1 MPSTAHPAVTHLRR
15 ADPVLAGIIRRVGPY
30 TLEPS
35 REGTHFEALARSIIY
50 QQLSGKAAATIHSRV
65 KALYPR
71 RRLRPEAVLATP
83 DEALR
88 GAGLSGQKL
97 SYLRDLARHVLDN
110 TVPLARIDR
119 LPDEEIIERLV
130 QVKGVGRWTVQM
142 FLMFRLGR
150 PDVLP
155 DLDLGVQ
162 NAIWRAYEL
171 PKRPTPREV
180 LEIGAPWR
188 PHATTAAWYLWRSLE

>member
-1 MPSTAHPAVTHLRR
+1 MLGA
-15 ADPVLAGIIRRVGPY
+15 IIRRVGPY
-30 TLEPS
+30 TLQPR
-35 REGTHFEALARSIIY
+35 REGTHFEALARSIVY
-50 QQLSGKAAATIHSRV
+50 QQLSGKAAATIHARV
-65 KALYPR
+65 LAIYPR

-83 DEALR
+83 DATLR
-88 GAGLSGQKL
+88 AAGLSGQKL
-97 SYLRDLARHVLDN
+97 SYLKDLAQHVLDG
-110 TVPLARIDR
+110 TVPLSRLDR
-119 LPDEEIIERLV
+119 LADEEIIERLV
-130 QVKGVGRWTVQM
+130 RVKGVGRWTVQM

-171 PKRPTPREV
+171 PTRPTPREV

-188 PHATTAAWYLWRSLE
+188 PFATAAAWYLWRSLE

>member
-1 MPSTAHPAVTHLRR
+1 MSRAALQHLRR
-15 ADPVLAGIIRRVGPY
+15 SDPVLGGIIRRVGPF
-30 TLEPS
+30 TLEPN
-35 REGTHFEALARSIIY
+35 RQGTHFEALARSIIY

-71 RRLRPEAVLATP
+71 RRLRPEAVLATA
-83 DEALR
+83 DAELR
-88 GAGLSGQKL
+88 AAGLSGQKL
-97 SYLRDLARHVLDN
+97 AYLKDLARHVLDG
-110 TVPLARIDR
+110 TVPMTRLDR
-119 LPDEEIIERLV
+119 LSDDEIIERLV
-130 QVKGVGRWTVQM
+130 AVKGVGRWTVQM

-162 NAIWRAYEL
+162 NAIMRAYAL

-180 LEIGAPWR
+180 MEIGAPWR
-188 PHATTAAWYLWRSLE
+188 PYATYASWYLWRSLE

>member
-1 MPSTAHPAVTHLRR
+1 MSRVALSHLRR
-15 ADPVLAGIIRRVGPY
+15 SDPVLAGIIRRVGPF
-30 TLEPS
+30 TLEPN
-35 REGTHFEALARSIIY
+35 RQGTHFEALARSIVY

-65 KALYPR
+65 KSLYPR

-83 DEALR
+83 DARLR
-88 GAGLSGQKL
+88 AAGLSGQKL
-97 SYLRDLARHVLDN
+97 AYLKDLARHVLEG
-110 TVPLARIDR
+110 TVPLARLDR
-119 LPDEEIIERLV
+119 LPDDEIIERLV

-162 NAIWRAYEL
+162 NAIWRAYGL
-171 PKRPTPREV
+171 PKRPTPKEV
-180 LEIGAPWR
+180 LAIGAPWR
-188 PHATTAAWYLWRSLE
+188 PYATYASWYLWRSLE